1 MSQFDTGVEDAPLAT
16 GSNGV
21 EGAQLAT
28 GDGSDESFDESTL
41 FTDTDAGP
49 GDISLDELLGNG
61 SSEKVVEGDDNPA
74 DNQNASNDQ
83 AANNEPAQQQT
94 VDVSKIVAARLKQD
108 RPKMRAEIEAEVRQ
122 EYEKKYA
129 ETLDQR
135 VEGLAHQLM
144 AQYPKDIQSLEF
156 AKKLARQE
164 LTQNTAQPVQ
174 QQAADDSEAG
184 NEQAWNERLDN
195 EEPLLKI
202 ALGDPNISWREH
214 AQKDPIFAEMLRTG
228 DTLLMALH
236 RSKIV
241 REYMQK
247 EVAAAKTAGAQEV
260 VQQIKSGNARA
271 TAPVSPTNGTGQR
284 TKNASDMTAD
294 EIEAAIDEAAR
305 RGYSGVRIG

>member
-21 EGAQLAT
+21 EGAPLAT
-28 GDGSDESFDESTL
+28 GDGAEENFDESTL
-41 FTDTDAGP
+41 FTDADAGP
-49 GDISLDELLGNG
+49 GDISLDELLGNDG
-61 SSEKVVEGDDNPA
+61 SENAVEGSDSPA
-74 DNQNASNDQ
+74 NDQNASNDQ
-83 AANNEPAQQQT
+83 AANKEPAQQQT
-94 VDVSKIVAARLKQD
+94 VDVSKIVAARLKQE
-108 RPKMRAEIEAEVRQ
+108 KGKLETQIEARIRQ
-122 EYEKKYA
+122 EYEAKYA

-164 LTQNTAQPVQ
+164 LTQNAAQPVQ
-174 QQAADDSEAG
+174 QQTDDSDAG

-195 EEPLLKI
+195 EEPLLKA
-202 ALGDPNISWREH
+202 ALGDPNITWRDY
-214 AQKDPIFAEMLRTG
+214 AAKDPIFTEMLRTG
-228 DTLLMALH
+228 DSLLMALE

-271 TAPVSPTNGTGQR
+271 TAPVAPTNGTGQR
-284 TKNASDMTAD
+284 TKSISEMTAD
-294 EIEAAIDEAAR
+294 EIEASIDEAAR
-305 RGYSGVRIG
+305 RGYSGIRI